1 VRERITRWIE
11 ESKEL
16 FAMLPGLLQVD
27 QKLKSDQALQETER
41 LRRELLEL
49 RKELAEA
56 KTQGVGMRKEHGDL
70 QKELD
75 ELRKQNEQLRAEK
88 DEAGQALA
96 KVLET
101 VQATNQIAQKLGVTK
116 SPFARR
122 AEAPAAAPNPT
133 PHE

>member
-1 VRERITRWIE
+1 MDDAHVRERITRWIQ

-16 FAMLPGLLQVD
+16 FAVLPGLLELEHRLSAKND
-27 QKLKSDQALQETER
+27 HAEKESER
-41 LRRELLEL
+41 L
-49 RKELAEA
+49 RKEL
-56 KTQGVGMRKEHGDL
+56 TDLHKEF
-70 QKELD
+70 E

-88 DEAGQALA
+88 EEAGQALA

-122 AEAPAAAPNPT
+122 PEAPAPAPNPAPT
-133 PHE
+133 PTPTTS

>member
-1 VRERITRWIE
+1 MDDAHVRERITRWIQ

-16 FAMLPGLLQVD
+16 FAVLPGLLELEHRLSAKNDNVE
-27 QKLKSDQALQETER
+27 KESER
-41 LRRELLEL
+41 L
-49 RKELAEA
+49 RKELIDLH
-56 KTQGVGMRKEHGDL
+56 KEF
-70 QKELD
+70 D

-88 DEAGQALA
+88 EEAGQALA

-122 AEAPAAAPNPT
+122 PEAPAAAAPNPAPAPT
-133 PHE
+133 PTTS

>member
-1 VRERITRWIE
+1 MDDAHVRERITRWIQ

-16 FAMLPGLLQVD
+16 FAVLPGLLELEHRLSAKND
-27 QKLKSDQALQETER
+27 NAEKESER
-41 LRRELLEL
+41 L
-49 RKELAEA
+49 RKEL
-56 KTQGVGMRKEHGDL
+56 TDLHKEF
-70 QKELD
+70 D

-88 DEAGQALA
+88 EEAGQALA

-122 AEAPAAAPNPT
+122 PEAPAAATNPAPT
-133 PHE
+133 PTPTSS